1 MFKKRIYFHVI
12 MNSILEVNW
21 FMIQRAEC
29 LCDNKL
35 IGIESIYTVIDGKQI
50 NIKGQIE
57 ALRKR
62 SRNKELFCPC
72 GCGTNLIL
80 VAGEKQLREQHFRID
95 YDN

>member
-1 MFKKRIYFHVI
+1 MK
-12 MNSILEVNW
+12 
-21 FMIQRAEC
+21 QRAEC
-29 LCDNKL
+29 LCDGKI

-50 NIKGQIE
+50 NIKGKIE

-80 VAGEKQLREQHFRID
+80 VAGEKPLREQLFRFD
-95 YDN
+95 DDNYKTALEKVGLEVNPNLWDFY